1 MDGKASC
8 TTCNHPAS
16 EHSQIE
22 GLDGRGHC
30 KVPGCECGAFVLGA
44 EQPSSPPEGARHTL
58 IARATDAEGMKGI
71 NLVAAGGPG
80 ISVEIPDEV
89 AMQLGKQAQQEYRK
103 LFGED
108 AVHVGVAGL
117 PFLHDQ
123 DKEPGGFNMPA
134 SPGIYLKDGGTLE
147 DAIEAVEECGPII
160 EKVPTENLRPKDRL
174 LAALYPIDKE
184 LAARAL
190 MGEYDDPKAL
200 ASLAMSLAERGTVG
214 AVEVSN
220 RIRAGEF
227 DGES

>member
-16 EHSQIE
+16 EHSEIE

-44 EQPSSPPEGARHTL
+44 EQPSSPPQGARHTL

-80 ISVEIPDEV
+80 ISVEIPEDV
-89 AMQLGKQAQQEYRK
+89 AMELGKQAQREYRN

-123 DKEPGGFNMPA
+123 DKEPGGYNMPA

-147 DAIEAVEECGPII
+147 DAIEAIEECGPII
-160 EKVPTENLRPKDRL
+160 EKVPTENLRPRDKL
-174 LAALYPIDKE
+174 LAALYPIDKV
-184 LAARAL
+184 LAARVLMDEYETQGAL
-190 MGEYDDPKAL
+190 VTL
-200 ASLAMSLAERGTVG
+200 AIKLAELGTTQ
-214 AVEVSN
+214 AIEVSN

>member
-1 MDGKASC
+1 MDGKATC

-44 EQPSSPPEGARHTL
+44 EQRPSPPEGARHTL

-80 ISVEIPDEV
+80 VSVEIPDDV
-89 AMQLGKQAQQEYRK
+89 AMELGKQARREYEK
-103 LFGED
+103 LFGEKP
-108 AVHVGVAGL
+108 AHLGVAGL

-123 DKEPGGFNMPA
+123 DKEPGGYN
-134 SPGIYLKDGGTLE
+134 GIYLRNGATLE
-147 DAIEAVEECGPII
+147 DAIEAVDECGPII
-160 EKVPTENLRPKDRL
+160 GKFPTDDLRPKDRL
-174 LAALYPIDKE
+174 LGALYPIDKE

-190 MGEYDDPKAL
+190 MGEYESQGALVAL
-200 ASLAMSLAERGTVG
+200 AIKLAERGT
-214 AVEVSN
+214 ALAIEVSN

-227 DGES
+227 DGEP

>member
-8 TTCNHPAS
+8 ATCNHPAS
-16 EHSQIE
+16 EHSEIE

-30 KVPGCECGAFVLGA
+30 KVPGCECGALVLGA
-44 EQPSSPPEGARHTL
+44 DQPPSPPEGARHTL

-80 ISVEIPDEV
+80 ISVEIPDDV
-89 AMQLGKQAQQEYRK
+89 AMELGKQAQREYRE
-103 LFGED
+103 LFGEEP
-108 AVHVGVAGL
+108 VHVGVAGL

-123 DKEPGGFNMPA
+123 DKEPGGYNMPA
-134 SPGIYLKDGGTLE
+134 PPGIYLKEGSTLE
-147 DAIEAVEECGPII
+147 DAIEAIEECGPIL

-174 LAALYPIDKE
+174 LAALYVIDKE

-190 MGEYDDPKAL
+190 MDEYQEPKAL
-200 ASLAMSLAERGTVG
+200 ASLAMSLSERGTS
-214 AVEVSN
+214 AAIQVSN